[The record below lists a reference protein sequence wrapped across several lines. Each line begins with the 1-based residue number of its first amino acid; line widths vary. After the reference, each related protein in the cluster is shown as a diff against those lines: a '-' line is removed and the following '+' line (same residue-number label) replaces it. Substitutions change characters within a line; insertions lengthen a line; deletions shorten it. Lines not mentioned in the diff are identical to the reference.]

1 MNLADVVS
9 TFRAALAALCCARWI
24 YMESTLLYGAS
35 GGPDGHEKV
44 TITP

>member
-24 YMESTLLYGAS
+24 YMESTLLCGADPTS
-35 GGPDGHEKV
+35 CRMLPV
-44 TITP
+44 TIR